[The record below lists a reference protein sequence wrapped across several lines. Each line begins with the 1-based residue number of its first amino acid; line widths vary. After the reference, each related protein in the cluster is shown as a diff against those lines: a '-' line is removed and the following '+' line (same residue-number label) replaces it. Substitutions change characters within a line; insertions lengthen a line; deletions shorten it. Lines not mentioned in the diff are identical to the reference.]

1 MKVLVTG
8 SAGFIGSHVVER
20 LHNAGYEVDGFDHR
34 GRGTVLGDIRDVI
47 AVGDAMSHVDAFIH
61 LAGLL
66 GTQEHIQD
74 PGPIMETNILGGLNV
89 LQAAAKFKLPG
100 VCIGVGNH
108 FMDNPYSI
116 SKSAVERMVSMF
128 NAERGTKVNI
138 VRAMN
143 AYGPGQVPAQPYGPS
158 RVRKIAP
165 SFICRAMKG
174 DPIEV
179 YGDGS
184 QISDMVYVGDVADA
198 LIKAMEA
205 ALNGKTLPVIEVGP
219 KTHTTV
225 MDVALLVKELTG
237 SASPII
243 CLPKRP
249 GEKEGAP
256 VFAKSET
263 LELIG
268 MSDRGLMPLRDGLM
282 LAIDH
287 YRVHA

>member
-47 AVGDAMSHVDAFIH
+47 ALGDAMSHVDAFIH

-165 SFICRAMKG
+165 SFICRALKG

-179 YGDGS
+179 YGDGA
-184 QISDMVYVGDVADA
+184 QISDMV
-198 LIKAMEA
+198 
-205 ALNGKTLPVIEVGP
+205 
-219 KTHTTV
+219 
-225 MDVALLVKELTG
+225 
-237 SASPII
+237 
-243 CLPKRP
+243 
-249 GEKEGAP
+249 
-256 VFAKSET
+256 
-263 LELIG
+263 
-268 MSDRGLMPLRDGLM
+268 
-282 LAIDH
+282 
-287 YRVHA
+287 